1 MPTMLRTSSKARKI
15 AKAILGAPVTQEKKV
30 SKKKKQQLNA
40 ELLRGEYRMA
50 R

>member
-1 MPTMLRTSSKARKI
+1 MPTMLRTSAKARKI
-15 AKAILGAPVTQEKKV
+15 AKAILGAPVTQEKKK
-30 SKKKKQQLNA
+30 SKKKEHEMNA